1 MLHALESNDIFI
13 STQTACSVGDVS
25 KAVYTI
31 THDKKRASSSIRI
44 SISYLT
50 TKEEINIFIDA
61 LRNNIEKLS
70 FRSSL

>member
-44 SISYLT
+44 
-50 TKEEINIFIDA
+50 IN
-61 LRNNIEKLS
+61 R
-70 FRSSL
+70 